1 MNNETIGN
9 LRGEII
15 HSGSAAGIPSRR
27 LSWFQAVLGRTK
39 RISTYSA
46 PHLWVAVA

>member
-15 HSGSAAGIPSRR
+15 HSGFRRAFHAGDCR
-27 LSWFQAVLGRTK
+27 LSTK
-39 RISTYSA
+39 DIALTHSS
-46 PHLWVAVA
+46 LSVAAA